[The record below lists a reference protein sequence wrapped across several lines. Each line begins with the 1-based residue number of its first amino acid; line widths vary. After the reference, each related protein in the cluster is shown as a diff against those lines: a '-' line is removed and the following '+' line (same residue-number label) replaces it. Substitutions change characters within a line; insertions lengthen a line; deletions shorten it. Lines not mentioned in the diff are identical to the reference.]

1 MKKLLLLLAL
11 FSLPLHSQ
19 EKQTPPHS
27 DHPEVQQILSN
38 HYESLRFYRIQVI
51 DKVEQLEEVIF
62 IEADL
67 NYFGEVKKE
76 TIILNAELLK
86 FPELLRITLLHQ
98 YGKLYKIKGDYGH
111 DIMGDCWRIDQEHE
125 DLAKLLR
132 TRNGIQLERYYE
144 SLQKKHY
151 IPVRL

>member
-11 FSLPLHSQ
+11 ISLSLHSQ
-19 EKQTPPHS
+19 EKETPPHS
-27 DHPEVQQILSN
+27 DHPEVQKILAN

-51 DKVEQLEEVIF
+51 DKVEQLEEVVF

-67 NYFGEVKKE
+67 NYFGEIQQG
-76 TIILNAELLK
+76 TIFLNAELK
-86 FPELLRITLLHQ
+86 KYPELLRITILHQ
-98 YGKLYKIKGDYGH
+98 YGKLYKINGDYGH

-125 DLAKLLR
+125 DLAELLR

-144 SLQKKHY
+144 TLQKKHS